1 MKDTRI
7 GGFEMKE
14 EYNINDAGDI
24 KISDDVVA
32 SIAGLA
38 TSEVE
43 GVTSIAGHITSEIV
57 GKFGVKNLSKG
68 IKLSIDN
75 GTVSIDLYI
84 NIRYGYSIPKI
95 TAQIRDKVKSAIES
109 MTGLKTSDITIHIV
123 DIEVK

>member
-1 MKDTRI
+1 MII
-7 GGFEMKE
+7 GGTLYMNE
-14 EYNINDAGDI
+14 EYTINEAGDI

-43 GVTSIAGHITSEIV
+43 GVTSIAGHVTSEIV

-68 IKLSIDN
+68 IKLSIED
-75 GTVSIDLYI
+75 GKVSIDLYI
-84 NIRYGYSIPKI
+84 NIRYGYSIPKL
-95 TAQIRDKVKSAIES
+95 TAQIQEKIKNAIES
-109 MTGLKTSDITIHIV
+109 MTGLTTSDITIHIV

>member
-1 MKDTRI
+1 MS
-7 GGFEMKE
+7 E
-14 EYNINDAGDI
+14 EYISEKGDI

-43 GVTSIAGHITSEIV
+43 GVTSIAGHVTSDIV
-57 GKFGVKNLSKG
+57 GKYGIKNLSKG
-68 IKLSIDN
+68 IKLVINDDK
-75 GTVSIDLYI
+75 VSIDLYI

-95 TAQIRDKVKSAIES
+95 TAQIQDRVKNAIES
-109 MTGLKTSDITIHIV
+109 MTGLTTANVTIHIV